1 MNRKLFE
8 KIVEEAVK
16 ELPYYFKQK
25 LENVAVIVRSA
36 PGKEHKK
43 RFGKNLLG
51 LYEGIPLSNRGR
63 SYSGVMPDKITI
75 FQKNI
80 EAVCSDK
87 EEIKKEIRHVVMHEL
102 AHHFGIDDERLKRKG
117 LY

>member
-1 MNRKLFE
+1 MNRRLFE
-8 KIVEEAVK
+8 KIVEESIK

-25 LENVAVIVRSA
+25 LENVAVTIRSA
-36 PGKEHKK
+36 PGRKHEKK
-43 RFGKNLLG
+43 FGKNLLG
-51 LYEGIPLSNRGR
+51 LYEGIPLASRGR

-80 EAVCSDK
+80 EEVCSSFED
-87 EEIKKEIRHVVMHEL
+87 IKKEIKHVVMYEI
-102 AHHFGIDDERLKRKG
+102 AHHFGIDDERLKLKG